1 MLLVLC
7 TRKHWLSSSR
17 CLQAEE
23 AEGSERDVV
32 QLNKP
37 DFEKICSD
45 IESGELEG
53 SCAVQ
58 ALQQAA
64 CAVNDERE
72 MLRQQLADTL
82 AGKIPS
88 VQGLNKGISDKATD
102 GDDGKERIAAL
113 EAELARLRDS
123 FAEAEKELARADG
136 LNKGLEDEV
145 AQQAELKNQLA
156 GNDGAADKRNAE
168 LEAELAKLRDALSG
182 AEKELGRAERV
193 PAAGSTVRPRPPGM
207 ALPVGVTL
215 EMKAMQWKEP
225 QKWSLT
231 MRQFC
236 TVVEHCMTL
245 PEYVALKKQKRFVT
259 MYDLCNIYV
268 KSWSAGTGKCCEML
282 VPCNSMTG

>member
-1 MLLVLC
+1 M
-7 TRKHWLSSSR
+7 
-17 CLQAEE
+17 
-23 AEGSERDVV
+23 
-32 QLNKP
+32 QLNKA

-45 IESGELEG
+45 IESGELES

-72 MLRQQLADTL
+72 VLRQQLADAL

-88 VQGLNKGISDKATD
+88 PQKA
-102 GDDGKERIAAL
+102 
-113 EAELARLRDS
+113 
-123 FAEAEKELARADG
+123 
-136 LNKGLEDEV
+136 
-145 AQQAELKNQLA
+145 
-156 GNDGAADKRNAE
+156 
-168 LEAELAKLRDALSG
+168 
-182 AEKELGRAERV
+182 
-193 PAAGSTVRPRPPGM
+193 PAAVSTVRPRPPGM
-207 ALPVGVTL
+207 ALPEEVTP

-259 MYDLCNIYV
+259 MYDLCNIFV

-282 VPCNSMTG
+282 VLYNSITG